1 MNSETLAI
9 NYDRLA
15 SGFDVKA
22 DKSSSY
28 RRIQRFMKEYDFPVK
43 TVSVLIFNLLPF
55 KNDLVLVLDRTNWK
69 FGTKNINILMLGVS
83 YKNVAFPLMFKM
95 PENNLFLLF
104 VMYLKILDRIL

>member
-1 MNSETLAI
+1 MQIKII
-9 NYDRLA
+9 NHDRLA

-83 YKNVAFPLMFKM
+83 YKNAAFPLMFKM